1 MIRLQAGSA
10 TDPGR
15 VRTSNQDR
23 LLVVGETL
31 FAVADGMGGHRGGEV
46 AAQIVADGL
55 SDFASSV
62 GPSSMSPT
70 AIAERLEDL
79 NAEILH
85 RAAMSDDLLGMG
97 TTLTM
102 LLQTDAAPDDPSEVA
117 TLLVVNVGDS
127 RTYLLR
133 NGELQQLTDDHSV
146 VADLLREGRITPD
159 EARTHRQRSV
169 ITRAL
174 GVDAGVD
181 PDIIEIIPAPGSRYL
196 LCSDGLTNEV
206 PDQIIG
212 SILRRIGDP
221 QDAATELV
229 RLALE
234 RGGRDNV
241 SVVVVDVIDDTGHD
255 EMAERASSDLTSV
268 IRSGPR
274 EPLPETSGTQRRS
287 ARRTERRAGPR
298 KPRPVN
304 IRVIVFLAFLAALG
318 VLVFA
323 VVKNSPKAEV
333 PVRET
338 SVIETPSGS
347 TIAVGAPTTVP
358 FIGPTTSIDDF
369 APVPTTATRST
380 TRAKS
385 KSAKSN
391 SAKAATQPVATT
403 KP

>member
-1 MIRLQAGSA
+1 MIRLHSGSA

-15 VRTSNQDR
+15 VRTNNQDR
-23 LLVVGETL
+23 LLVVEQTL

-55 SDFASSV
+55 FDFASSV
-62 GPSSMSPT
+62 GTSSISP
-70 AIAERLEDL
+70 AGIAERLDDL

-102 LLQTDAAPDDPSEVA
+102 LLQTGPTPDDPSNAA

-174 GVDAGVD
+174 GVDTGVD

-241 SVVVVDVIDDTGHD
+241 SVVVVDVVDDSGHD
-255 EMAERASSDLTSV
+255 EMAERASRDLTSA

-274 EPLPETSGTQRRS
+274 AQVPEIPDD
-287 ARRTERRAGPR
+287 ERRIDKRAERRGRPR
-298 KPRPVN
+298 KPRPIN
-304 IRVIVFLAFLAALG
+304 IRVIVFLGLIAALG

-333 PVRET
+333 PVPET
-338 SVIETPSGS
+338 VVIDTPGGN
-347 TIAVGAPTTVP
+347 TIAVAAPTTVP
-358 FIGPTTSIDDF
+358 FVGPTTSIDDF
-369 APVPTTATRST
+369 AAVPTTATTSTRST
-380 TRAKS
+380 TKS
-385 KSAKSN
+385 LKV
-391 SAKAATQPVATT
+391 ATQSVATT

>member
-1 MIRLQAGSA
+1 MIRLHSGSA

-15 VRTSNQDR
+15 VRTNNQDR
-23 LLVVGETL
+23 LLVVEQTL

-55 SDFASSV
+55 FDFASSV
-62 GPSSMSPT
+62 GTSSISP
-70 AIAERLEDL
+70 AGIAERLDDL

-102 LLQTDAAPDDPSEVA
+102 LLQTGPTPDDPSNAA

-174 GVDAGVD
+174 GVDTGVD

-241 SVVVVDVIDDTGHD
+241 SVVVVDVVDDSGHD
-255 EMAERASSDLTSV
+255 EMAERASRDLTSA

-274 EPLPETSGTQRRS
+274 AQVPEIPDD
-287 ARRTERRAGPR
+287 ERRIDKRAERRGRPR
-298 KPRPVN
+298 KPRPIN
-304 IRVIVFLAFLAALG
+304 IRVIVFLGLIAALG

-333 PVRET
+333 PVPET
-338 SVIETPSGS
+338 VVIDTPGGN
-347 TIAVGAPTTVP
+347 TIAVAALTTVP
-358 FIGPTTSIDDF
+358 FVGPTTSIDDF
-369 APVPTTATRST
+369 AAVPTTATTSTRST
-380 TRAKS
+380 TKS
-385 KSAKSN
+385 LKV
-391 SAKAATQPVATT
+391 ATQSVATT

>member
-1 MIRLQAGSA
+1 MIRLHSGSA

-15 VRTSNQDR
+15 VRTNNQDR
-23 LLVVGETL
+23 LLVVEQTL

-55 SDFASSV
+55 FDFASSV
-62 GPSSMSPT
+62 GTSSISP
-70 AIAERLEDL
+70 AGIAERLDDL

-102 LLQTDAAPDDPSEVA
+102 LLQTGPTPDDPSNAA

-174 GVDAGVD
+174 GVDTGVD

-241 SVVVVDVIDDTGHD
+241 SVVVVDVVDDSGHD
-255 EMAERASSDLTSV
+255 EMAERASRDLTSA

-274 EPLPETSGTQRRS
+274 AQVPEIPDDERRIDKR
-287 ARRTERRAGPR
+287 AERRARPR
-298 KPRPVN
+298 KPRPIN
-304 IRVIVFLAFLAALG
+304 IRVIVFLGLIAALG

-333 PVRET
+333 PVPET
-338 SVIETPSGS
+338 VVIDTPGGN
-347 TIAVGAPTTVP
+347 TIAVAAPTTVP
-358 FIGPTTSIDDF
+358 FVGPTTSIDDF
-369 APVPTTATRST
+369 AAVPTTATTSTRST
-380 TRAKS
+380 TKS
-385 KSAKSN
+385 LKV
-391 SAKAATQPVATT
+391 ATQSVATT

>member
-1 MIRLQAGSA
+1 MIRLHSGSA

-15 VRTSNQDR
+15 VRTNNQDR
-23 LLVVGETL
+23 LLVVEQTL

-55 SDFASSV
+55 FDFASSV
-62 GPSSMSPT
+62 GTSSISP
-70 AIAERLEDL
+70 AGIAERLDDL

-102 LLQTDAAPDDPSEVA
+102 LLQTGPTPDDPSNA
-117 TLLVVNVGDS
+117 PTLLVVNVGDS

-174 GVDAGVD
+174 GVDTGVD

-241 SVVVVDVIDDTGHD
+241 SVVVVDVVDDSGHD
-255 EMAERASSDLTSV
+255 EMAERASRDLTSA

-274 EPLPETSGTQRRS
+274 AQVPEIPDDERRIDKR
-287 ARRTERRAGPR
+287 AERRARPR
-298 KPRPVN
+298 KPRPIN
-304 IRVIVFLAFLAALG
+304 IRVIVFLGLIAALG

-333 PVRET
+333 PVPET
-338 SVIETPSGS
+338 VVIDTPGGN
-347 TIAVGAPTTVP
+347 TIAVTAPTTVP
-358 FIGPTTSIDDF
+358 FVGPTTSIDDF
-369 APVPTTATRST
+369 AAVQTTATRST
-380 TRAKS
+380 PSTTKS
-385 KSAKSN
+385 L
-391 SAKAATQPVATT
+391 KAATQSVATT

>member
-1 MIRLQAGSA
+1 MIRLHSGSA

-15 VRTSNQDR
+15 VRTNNQDR
-23 LLVVGETL
+23 LLVVEQTL

-55 SDFASSV
+55 FDFASSV
-62 GPSSMSPT
+62 GTSSISP
-70 AIAERLEDL
+70 AGIAERLDDL

-102 LLQTDAAPDDPSEVA
+102 LLQTGPTPDDPSNAA

-174 GVDAGVD
+174 GVDTGVD

-241 SVVVVDVIDDTGHD
+241 SVVVVDVVDDSGHD
-255 EMAERASSDLTSV
+255 EMAERASRDLTSA

-274 EPLPETSGTQRRS
+274 AQVPEIPDDERRIDKR
-287 ARRTERRAGPR
+287 AERRARPR
-298 KPRPVN
+298 KPRPIN
-304 IRVIVFLAFLAALG
+304 IRVIVFLGLIAALG

-333 PVRET
+333 PVPET
-338 SVIETPSGS
+338 VVIDTPGGN
-347 TIAVGAPTTVP
+347 TIAVTAPTTVP
-358 FIGPTTSIDDF
+358 FVGPTTSIDDF
-369 APVPTTATRST
+369 AAVQTTATRST
-380 TRAKS
+380 PSTTKS
-385 KSAKSN
+385 L
-391 SAKAATQPVATT
+391 KAATQSVATT

>member
-1 MIRLQAGSA
+1 MIRLHSGSA

-15 VRTSNQDR
+15 VRTNNQDR
-23 LLVVGETL
+23 LLVVEQTL

-55 SDFASSV
+55 FDFASSV
-62 GPSSMSPT
+62 GTSSISP
-70 AIAERLEDL
+70 AGIAERLDDL

-102 LLQTDAAPDDPSEVA
+102 LLQTGPTPDDPSNAA

-174 GVDAGVD
+174 GVDTGVD

-241 SVVVVDVIDDTGHD
+241 SVVVVDVVDDSGHD
-255 EMAERASSDLTSV
+255 EMAERASRDLTSA

-274 EPLPETSGTQRRS
+274 AQVPEIPDDERRIDKR
-287 ARRTERRAGPR
+287 AERRARPR
-298 KPRPVN
+298 KPRPIN
-304 IRVIVFLAFLAALG
+304 IRVIVFLGLIAALG

-333 PVRET
+333 PVPET
-338 SVIETPSGS
+338 VVIDTPGGN
-347 TIAVGAPTTVP
+347 TIAVAAPTTVP
-358 FIGPTTSIDDF
+358 FVGPTTSIDDF
-369 APVPTTATRST
+369 AAVQTTATRST
-380 TRAKS
+380 PSTTKS
-385 KSAKSN
+385 L
-391 SAKAATQPVATT
+391 KAATQSVATT